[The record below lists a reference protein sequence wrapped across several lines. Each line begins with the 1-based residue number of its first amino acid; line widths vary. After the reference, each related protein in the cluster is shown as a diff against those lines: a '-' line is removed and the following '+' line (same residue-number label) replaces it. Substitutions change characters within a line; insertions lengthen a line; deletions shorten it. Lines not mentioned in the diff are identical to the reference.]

1 MNKEA
6 YPHATE
12 QDLGLLPGWVME
24 YNLLNP
30 EGTLKDYLD
39 QRYGF
44 GLYHIE
50 EHIKAWKETPE
61 GEVLEDGTY
70 RSPYDE
76 DEDLQW
82 VGKVQSKLGDVY
94 FYPYAITAIPTDNGY
109 FLTRMD

>member
-1 MNKEA
+1 MLVTTMNKEA
-6 YPHATE
+6 YPDAIE

-24 YNLLNP
+24 YNLFSP

-44 GLYHIE
+44 GLYDL
-50 EHIKAWKETPE
+50 E

-70 RSPYDE
+70 RSPYEE

-82 VGKVQSKLGDVY
+82 IGKVQSKLGDVY
-94 FYPYAITAIPTDNGY
+94 FYPYAITAIPTDDGY